1 MKEISAYK
9 LFNQCLIVDIL
20 SLPFLAK
27 ITFIQAII
35 IFIISPYEISLA
47 TRGALAKG
55 KKKVKP
61 GYKRAIKWQIE
72 EENKKNRRAERNKN
86 ARKTR
91 DSRKQSF

>member
-1 MKEISAYK
+1 M
-9 LFNQCLIVDIL
+9 
-20 SLPFLAK
+20 
-27 ITFIQAII
+27 
-35 IFIISPYEISLA
+35 EISLA